1 MLCGLAAVLKAS
13 GLDGVAFDP
22 FSFQQDGLTPPE
34 VDISRRQI
42 ADALVAPQMVVVGD
56 EITDVLLEIAREV
69 VVLEQ
74 APVLELLML
83 VFGLAMRR
91 RMQRHPALSWGGSPS
106 TQRHFEPGGGVL
118 QQGRWHPRDPQNGG
132 CRGNG
137 RLRLF

>member
-56 EITDVLLEIAREV
+56 EITDFLLEIAREV

-83 VFGLAMRR
+83 VLGFAMRR
-91 RMQRHPALSWGGSPS
+91 RMQRHPALSWGGLS

-118 QQGRWHPRDPQNGG
+118 HQGRRHPRDPQDGG
-132 CRGNG
+132 CRGNE
-137 RLRLF
+137 RLRLL